1 MDSKIVLRS
10 SSPRRKAFLENLGL
24 SFEISPL
31 SISEDPIH
39 GETYSDYLR
48 RVTLSKLGKFENNSR
63 DLYIASDTIVVFSH
77 KLFPKPETEER
88 NLEYLL
94 ELNGKTHSVLTG
106 MAMKQGNQSIYE
118 FEETLVSFTHWKEK
132 EIKAYISKYKPMDKA
147 GGYGIQDEKGPVK
160 EITGSYWNVV
170 GFPART
176 FYSHHKLWSRFMQ

>member
-1 MDSKIVLRS
+1 MESKIVLRS

-24 SFEISPL
+24 RFEISPL
-31 SISEDPIH
+31 SISEEINH
-39 GETYSDYLR
+39 SETYLDYLR
-48 RVTLSKLGKFENNSR
+48 RITLAKLGNLENNSN
-63 DLYIASDTIVVFSH
+63 DLYIASDTIVVFSQ
-77 KLFPKPETEER
+77 KIFPKPETTEK
-88 NLEYLL
+88 NLEYLQ

-106 MAMKQGNQSIYE
+106 IAMKLGHQSIYE
-118 FEETLVSFTHWKEK
+118 FEETLVTFHTWE
-132 EIKAYISKYKPMDKA
+132 EIDRKSYIRKYKPLDKA